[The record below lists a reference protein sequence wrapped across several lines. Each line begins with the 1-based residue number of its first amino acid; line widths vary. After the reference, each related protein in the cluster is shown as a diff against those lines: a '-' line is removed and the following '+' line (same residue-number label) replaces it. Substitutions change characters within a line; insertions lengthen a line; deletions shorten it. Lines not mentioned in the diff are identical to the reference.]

1 MLNRSGLCMRL
12 FGLEMFPCYPESSD
26 CFPLATVNYL
36 NQQSLWNKQRSRQP
50 FLSIQTELRY
60 VRGETL
66 VPTLELYLY
75 NSPAVV
81 RGRSVFRHRP
91 LPNRVIRSLATFAPS
106 GGTHTSDPCG
116 RKFHFSAS
124 GHV

>member
-50 FLSIQTELRY
+50 FLSIQTK
-60 VRGETL
+60 
-66 VPTLELYLY
+66 P
-75 NSPAVV
+75 S
-81 RGRSVFRHRP
+81 
-91 LPNRVIRSLATFAPS
+91 SLWCKS
-106 GGTHTSDPCG
+106 GISFCNL
-116 RKFHFSAS
+116 K
-124 GHV
+124 